1 MKFKE
6 FECIEQKAQ
15 YLRNHYPFV
24 EVPKLTDV
32 QCCIHCG
39 ENFIVGDFKVRIEGS
54 NQCIVC
60 PNAPKCN
67 GNCID
72 WTDVDKEGTKSV
84 IENLMYDRIAL
95 IEVLEVYLD
104 HVKKNKT
111 DNPDS
116 LKEIHKRMKNTIK
129 EIKQLNQ

>member
-1 MKFKE
+1 M
-6 FECIEQKAQ
+6 
-15 YLRNHYPFV
+15 N
-24 EVPKLTDV
+24 T
-32 QCCIHCG
+32 
-39 ENFIVGDFKVRIEGS
+39 
-54 NQCIVC
+54 
-60 PNAPKCN
+60 
-67 GNCID
+67 
-72 WTDVDKEGTKSV
+72 TKSV